1 MTDSRELPEVLEP
14 IARGEESTLVDLV
27 DSLLNQGLMA
37 DGDLVLGL
45 AGIDLIYLRL
55 SVLLAAADRVLPHA
69 RLPAPAAQEIPA
81 AQEVPAAHEIPAAP
95 EKPTAPE
102 APAAHETPAADD
114 LPAADLPPPAEP
126 TPRSREHVHPVEQAE
141 LEAVSEDLAR
151 RPEADRPM
159 RFDPDPEEVRR
170 SVMKLVLTLVELIRD
185 LLERQALRRME
196 AETLTEDEVERLGQ
210 ALMKLEETVHELAA
224 QFGIDPDELNLDLG
238 PLGKLR

>member
-1 MTDSRELPEVLEP
+1 MSDSRDMPEALEP
-14 IARGEESTLVDLV
+14 IVDGGESSLVDLV
-27 DSLLNQGLMA
+27 DNLISQGLML

-55 SVLLAAADRVLPHA
+55 STLLAAADRVLPYA
-69 RLPAPAAQEIPA
+69 RREPAPAAPGDPPVA
-81 AQEVPAAHEIPAAP
+81 ASRAGAGVAATAAVD
-95 EKPTAPE
+95 APRS
-102 APAAHETPAADD
+102 A
-114 LPAADLPPPAEP
+114 PPAEP

-151 RPEADRPM
+151 RPETDRPM

-196 AETLTEDEVERLGQ
+196 AETLSEAEVERLGQ

>member
-1 MTDSRELPEVLEP
+1 MSDSRDMPEALEP
-14 IARGEESTLVDLV
+14 IVDGGESSLVDLV
-27 DSLLNQGLMA
+27 DNLISQGLML

-69 RLPAPAAQEIPA
+69 RRTAPAAQE
-81 AQEVPAAHEIPAAP
+81 
-95 EKPTAPE
+95 
-102 APAAHETPAADD
+102 TPAADES
-114 LPAADLPPPAEP
+114 PAAAPAPAASDTPAPPPPAEP
-126 TPRSREHVHPVEQAE
+126 APRSREHVHPVEQAE

-151 RPEADRPM
+151 RPETDRPM

-196 AETLTEDEVERLGQ
+196 AETLSEDEVERLGQ